1 MKLCDH
7 VRLLLATAVFL
18 VSASGVRAASI
29 SLSITDPIQV
39 SAPGGVITFEGTITN
54 DTGLSLD
61 STDLFLNFS
70 GYDPVNVEL
79 DQTLGDTSFP
89 IPNGSTSALVSLFTF
104 TLGPSAPVPAS
115 FPADVVLETA
125 GGAIAAT
132 EVVIVNTVAIPEPG
146 SLALALAAALALL
159 AGALRRRVRLSML
172 TLLIAGLGPRIIM
185 AQVSAVQFVTTAPG
199 LGDAGANLLVALPI
213 KNNGTVSAANVQ
225 VTAVSLRTA
234 PLVAPAAFPVALG
247 AIAAGQNVVFQA
259 SFDATGLSQNATYL
273 LTVRGTYQVGGVT
286 AGFTVNR
293 FIELPPAS
301 PGSATLNS
309 GSVNGSFTSGG
320 PFPPQPPAFDDDV
333 NAPRPPVPIGPVVP
347 VVKTPNGTS
356 TFQPIGIQSKPEG
369 KPQGVQPLAAVIFNA
384 NTGTGLTSAGL
395 NCSPGTAPST
405 CAEPSGASGGGVIFI
420 TANWT
425 AAYSTNGGGLFT
437 QVNPTTVFPNDAVG
451 FCCDQVVQ
459 YVPSIDRFI
468 WVLQGNGYRMASAS
482 PSQISKSGGMAW
494 TYWNL
499 TPGLFGQPSG
509 TGFDYPDVSVGT
521 NNLYISWDTGFPSC
535 PTGCNSGRQIVRIP
549 LSQIAAG
556 GTINFDYTKPS
567 DSSSAWGSHLS
578 QDTGNEI
585 FWAGQEHTSAL
596 RVFSLTEGSNTY
608 YWRTVGISSWSNSG
622 ISSTAPDGH
631 DWFSFGF
638 PGTSV
643 IGATRSSNE
652 VWFAWTAGTDS
663 NFSQPHVEMVSLNI
677 NNNFN
682 KDQQVQI
689 WNNSYAFGYPSLATN
704 ACTGEVGLSLDSG
717 GKNNYPNHVV
727 GFWGDYVVYPT
738 TGSNTSSNRFGDY
751 VTIRQDNSNSAFMD
765 ALGYGLT
772 SSQASGLQSNVQYVV
787 FGRSCGDGK

>member
-1 MKLCDH
+1 MRLYDN
-7 VRLLLATAVFL
+7 VRLRLIIGLLFLADTAIL
-18 VSASGVRAASI
+18 RASSI
-29 SLSITDPIQV
+29 DLSIVDAIRV
-39 SAPGGVITFEGTITN
+39 GAPGDLETFEGTITN
-54 DTGLSLD
+54 DTGAALD

-70 GYDPVNVEL
+70 GYDPVNVIL
-79 DQTLGDTSFP
+79 NQTLGDVSFP
-89 IPNGSTSALVSLFTF
+89 IPNGSTSAVVSLFTF
-104 TLGPSAPVPAS
+104 ALAATAPVPAS
-115 FPADVVLETA
+115 FPSDVVLETA
-125 GGAIAAT
+125 SGAIAPT
-132 EVVIVNTVAIPEPG
+132 ETVIVNTLVPEPS
-146 SLALALAAALALL
+146 SLALALTAGFALL
-159 AGALRRRVRLSML
+159 AGASRKLVKLLVL
-172 TLLIAGLGPRIIM
+172 TVFLIGVGTQVSR
-185 AQVSAVQFVTTAPG
+185 AQVSAVQFITTTPG

-213 KNNGTVSAANVQ
+213 KNTGTVSAANVQ

-234 PLVAPAAFPVALG
+234 TLVTPTAFPVALG
-247 AIAAGQNVVFQA
+247 AVAAGQSVVFQA
-259 SFDATGLSQNATYL
+259 SFDAAGLSQNAAYL

-301 PGSATLNS
+301 PGSATLKI
-309 GSVNGSFTSGG
+309 GSVSGTLTTGG

-333 NAPRPPVPIGPVVP
+333 NAPRPPVPIGPFVP
-347 VVKTPNGTS
+347 VTKTPNGTVA
-356 TFQPIGIQSKPEG
+356 FQPNGIQV
-369 KPQGVQPLAAVIFNA
+369 KPQVEPQAAVVFNS
-384 NTGTGLTSAGL
+384 NTATGLTSAGL
-395 NCSPGTAPST
+395 SCSPGTAPST

-420 TANWT
+420 TANWI

-437 QVNPTTVFPNDAVG
+437 QVDPTTVFPNDAVG

-459 YVPSIDRFI
+459 YVPSINRFI
-468 WVLQGNGYRMASAS
+468 WVLQGNGYRLASAS
-482 PSQISKSGGMAW
+482 PSQIIKSGGIAW
-494 TYWNL
+494 THWNL
-499 TPGLFGQPSG
+499 TPDLFGQPSG

-521 NNLYISWDTGFPSC
+521 NNLYISWDTGFPNC
-535 PTGCNSGRQIVRIP
+535 PAGCNSGREIMRIP

-556 GTINFDYTKPS
+556 GTINFEYTTPS

-608 YWRTVGISSWSNSG
+608 YWRTVGISSWSNTG
-622 ISSTAPDGH
+622 ISSSAPDGH

-652 VWFAWTAGTDS
+652 VWFAWTAGTDN

-677 NNNFN
+677 NNNFH

-689 WNNSYAFGYPSLATN
+689 WNNSYAFGYPALATN
-704 ACTGEVGLSLDSG
+704 GCTGEVGLSLDSG
-717 GKNNYPNHVV
+717 GSANYPNHVV
-727 GFWGDYVVYPT
+727 GFWGDFVVYPT
-738 TGSNTSSNRFGDY
+738 TNSNTSSNRFGDY
-751 VTIRQDNSNSAFMD
+751 VTIRQDNSNNALMD

-772 SSQASGLQSNVQYVV
+772 STEASGVEADVQYVV
-787 FGRSCGDGK
+787 FGRSCGNAK